1 MISNLINKTSLKI
14 TKFNQEFDRVVL
26 MKTYALI
33 KCFLIIK

>member
-14 TKFNQEFDRVVL
+14 TKFNQEFDRVIL
-26 MKTYALI
+26 METYTLI

>member
-26 MKTYALI
+26 METYALI